1 MLEFSIVTIS
11 TFVAMLNEC
20 TKYFAKLIF
29 KKDIKKYIPIFS
41 VLYGIILSI
50 AGYYMTSVE
59 MGNNIIESIFIGISA
74 GAAATGIHQIGKQFG
89 KTDDSTSADDDA
101 TEAEIPTFNLDDK
114 SFETGDDEDTSND
127 ESTED
132 TNETKEE

>member
-50 AGYYMTSVE
+50 TGYYMTSVE
-59 MGNNIIESIFIGISA
+59 MGNNIIEAIFIGISA

-89 KTDDSTSADDDA
+89 KTDGTSSGDDE
-101 TEAEIPTFNLDDK
+101 TEIEMPTFNLDDQ
-114 SFETGDDEDTSND
+114 SFETGDEDPSND

-132 TNETKEE
+132 ANETNEE

>member
-20 TKYFAKLIF
+20 TKYFTKLIF

-59 MGNNIIESIFIGISA
+59 MGNNIIEAIFIGISA

-89 KTDDSTSADDDA
+89 KTDDGTSAGDDETDI
-101 TEAEIPTFNLDDK
+101 EIPTFNLDDQT
-114 SFETGDDEDTSND
+114 FESGDEAMSND

-132 TNETKEE
+132 TNETNEE

>member
-59 MGNNIIESIFIGISA
+59 MGNNIIEAIFIGISA

-89 KTDDSTSADDDA
+89 KTDGTSTGNDEE
-101 TEAEIPTFNLDDK
+101 TEIEMPTFNLDDQ
-114 SFETGDDEDTSND
+114 SFETGDEDASND

-132 TNETKEE
+132 TNETNEE

>member
-20 TKYFAKLIF
+20 TKYFVKLIF

-59 MGNNIIESIFIGISA
+59 MGNNVIEAIFIGISA

-89 KTDDSTSADDDA
+89 KTDGSSTGNDEE
-101 TEAEIPTFNLDDK
+101 TEIPTFNLDDQA
-114 SFETGDDEDTSND
+114 FETGDEDTSND

-132 TNETKEE
+132 TNETNEE